1 MRWRSDHW
9 SIPFLMI
16 ASVWTSVFIAYQT
29 GWISDQ
35 LHRMDDEIAAHD
47 PAGLSFVTGFAR
59 TQLAQ
64 SHCDFGIS
72 LLEWVA
78 RGPNPPPAW
87 MQADVLTCLE
97 GAGRGEEAMG
107 RLMAHCAALPPSES
121 EVLPAFRANP
131 LYPLEARLA
140 GIEGHV
146 VVSFAIFED
155 GSVGALETEDSEPPG
170 VFDEAAIG
178 AIQHWRYCP
187 GSEHDD
193 VQVRL
198 SFEFEDAASPEM

>member
-9 SIPFLMI
+9 SIPFLLI
-16 ASVWTSVFIAYQT
+16 AIVWTSAFIAYRA
-29 GWISDQ
+29 GWISDH
-35 LHRMDDEIAAHD
+35 LHRMDDAVAAHD
-47 PAGLSFVTGFAR
+47 PAGLSFATSFAR

-64 SHCDFGIS
+64 SHCDFGAS

-87 MQADVLTCLE
+87 TQADLLTCLE
-97 GAGRGEEAMG
+97 GAGRGEEAMD
-107 RLMAHCAALPPSES
+107 RLVAHCAALPPSES
-121 EVLPAFRANP
+121 ELVPAFRANP
-131 LYPLEARLA
+131 LYPVEARLA

-146 VVSFAIFED
+146 VVSFAVLED
-155 GSVGALETEDSEPPG
+155 GSVGALETRDSEPPG

-198 SFEFEDAASPEM
+198 SFEFEDAASPDV